1 MYVYLSIYS
10 NQTMDVSTTLASLR
24 KKVAGVSMVAIVASF
39 FATGVATAQT
49 NQSFNDVPPDAWFF
63 PYVQELVEDGV
74 VDSNFD
80 NYRPS
85 DLVNRAEMAKLAV
98 EAAGIPLET
107 ASAAP
112 FNDVPMG
119 QWYTNYIYTAEKNGV
134 VSGYKNESGALTG
147 FYGPGNNLNRAE
159 ASKIIVN
166 AFALPEDMSGA
177 PHFPD
182 VKSSDWFYIFVES
195 NFNAGVVSGYPD
207 GSFRPGNPINRAE
220 IAKMV
225 SLAMEF
231 DLVDEF
237 VLESAAAASKTKVEL
252 IFSMNVD
259 ESSAEDLDNYT
270 IEDSTGAELSI
281 TSAEHMGGDTV
292 HLTTGSQTEGKVY
305 YVTASNVESDAGDEL
320 ANTDEVSFL
329 GYGADVSGGELE
341 VALSTLTPTSGSVPS
356 GATGVVFT
364 CWDFMAGDEAAIV
377 KSLHAKRVGPG
388 SQTAFEDVYL
398 YHDGMRLTTGRSVNS
413 ETQLVE
419 FNNINLSVGANQNET
434 VCLVGDLTVGSA
446 GGVHAFELT
455 SEASV
460 MSNSEDLTGSFPM
473 RGAEQ
478 LITSAVVGVTTIEKN
493 GSLDELTISEEG
505 GRIAQFEI
513 EADGSENQNLERIA
527 LYVRGSINVSEVN
540 NLELFVEGEDSALAS
555 VDEVGLNDLA
565 TFILDTPYE
574 IGRGQRKTF
583 YVTADLNTGRNG
595 DDIKVYLDE
604 ATDLLVT
611 GETYGY
617 GTRVTFT
624 AYDGGGTCPGVT
636 CDASFVTV
644 KGAAF
649 NLDFNGPASGDL
661 ATGQNTAQ
669 CLAFNIT
676 NSSGEA
682 VEIQDWQVTLDI
694 TSAITGTGGL
704 VGATTPNYTLIK
716 LVRLNEDGSVGGTL
730 LGPSELSTVGD
741 ATQTVTLDGNAT
753 IDSGESVDVAVVFN
767 IVSGNTS
774 MNGDQIRCTL
784 ENLVGISD
792 AVTDVNGDPLDANS
806 ITPASDIVGNLQTI
820 TQSALTVALASTPSS
835 QSVTRGTLNAALAG
849 FAVTAGSS
857 LDQTIK
863 SMTIT
868 GYVDADV
875 NGVFVAGTEGGVAL
889 SNIVS
894 SSVALYDG
902 DTRVSDFKNIN
913 TTTGTVVFNNLDIEI
928 PKNQTKNLTLRGN
941 ISNSAPFG
949 GTPDAIKFAVV
960 NNTDLV
966 VIDSNDQ
973 NVDSSSITVSGAA
986 NGGTGAGVVTIT
998 VVSSGNGSVGT
1009 TTSASA
1015 TAVAGTAEIEA
1026 GRWTF
1031 TSVNE
1036 NPTLKDF
1043 DLLVL
1048 NDSAAVISNVKLYS
1062 GASCATQVGSVS
1074 GYVPQPDGT
1083 VEIRDLNVVIS
1094 SSSTYT
1100 LCAKVTTNTVNSD
1113 GVSEPTSGSHVGLLL
1128 FNMQEVSSGSG
1139 ENVNAR
1145 YAGNATGT
1153 AAAMVGTTIAVGDTS
1168 LSNAAGAGN
1177 DIDTTGSSI
1186 GALVAGDVLVID
1198 SEFILVT
1205 TGGNPATV
1213 VRGFAG
1219 TTAASHTA
1227 GTAVTRSRLSAPV
1240 TVTAQAAADNQFVVG
1255 DVYVHDSEP
1264 TNYCMITSITAQAGV
1279 DVYTVEGVFGTLTG
1293 DCNALVAADV
1303 VTKLSL
1309 HGSLSQLYRSVPQL
1323 SNLVP
1328 AGAPATAPSTQ
1339 STLIDLNIKAVG
1351 DEVQFARNGGGVS
1364 ESEVDFATL
1373 TSDSANQLIVKLNAN
1388 AAMTASTCTLR
1399 NITDNQDL
1407 AIVATDADAAA
1418 PFEQFLRFTFD
1429 SNSLN
1434 IAADQTKN
1442 VRVLCDTLTMLG
1454 VAPSNVSATIISDAA
1469 AVEWS
1474 DYVDLDVQGAG
1485 KFIVPTVMSG
1495 YTVSR
1500 ES

>member
-1 MYVYLSIYS
+1 
-10 NQTMDVSTTLASLR
+10 MDVSTTLASLR

-49 NQSFNDVPPDAWFF
+49 NQTFNDVPPDAWFF

-80 NYRPS
+80 NYRPA
-85 DLVNRAEMAKLAV
+85 DLVNRAEMAKLAI
-98 EAAGIPLET
+98 EASGIPLET

-112 FNDVPMG
+112 FNDVPLG
-119 QWYTNYIYTAEKNGV
+119 QWYTNYVYTAEKNGV

-195 NFNAGVVSGYPD
+195 NFNAGVVNGYPD
-207 GSFRPGNPINRAE
+207 GSFRPANPINRAE

-231 DLVDEF
+231 DMVDVF
-237 VLESAAAASKTKVEL
+237 TLESAGAASSTKVEL

-259 ESSAEDLDNYT
+259 EASAEDLDNYM
-270 IEDSTGAELSI
+270 IEDSTGAELSV
-281 TSAEHMGGDTV
+281 SAAQHMGGDTV
-292 HLTTGSQTEGKVY
+292 HLTTGSQTAGKVY
-305 YVTASNVESDAGDEL
+305 YVTASNVMSDAGDDL

-329 GYGADVSGGELE
+329 GYGADVSGGDLE

-364 CWDFMAGDEAAIV
+364 CWDFMAGDDAVVV

-413 ETQLVE
+413 ETQMVE
-419 FNNINLSVGANQNET
+419 FNNINFSVGANQNET
-434 VCLVGDLTVGSA
+434 ICLVADLTLGSS

-460 MSNSEDLTGSFPM
+460 MSNSSDMTGSFPM

-478 LITSAVVGVTTIEKN
+478 LITSAVVGSTTIEKN

-527 LYVRGSINVSEVN
+527 LYVRGSINVSEVV
-540 NLELFVEGEDSALAS
+540 NLELFVEGESAALAS
-555 VDEVGLNDLA
+555 IDEVGMNDLA

-574 IGRGQRKTF
+574 IGRGQRKIF

-649 NLDFNGPASGDL
+649 NLDFNGPASSDI
-661 ATGQNTAQ
+661 AIGQNTAQ

-694 TSAITGTGGL
+694 TNAITGNGGL
-704 VGATTPNYTLIK
+704 IGATTPNYTLLK

-730 LGPSELSTVGD
+730 LGPSELSAAGSD
-741 ATQTVTLDGNAT
+741 SSQAVTLDGNAT
-753 IDSGESVDVAVVFN
+753 IDAGESVDAAVVFN
-767 IVSGNTS
+767 VVSGNPDMS
-774 MNGDQIRCTL
+774 GDQIRCTL

-806 ITPASDIVGNLQTI
+806 ITPSSDIVGNLQTI
-820 TQSALTVALASTPSS
+820 TQSALNVSLASTPSS
-835 QSVTRGTLNAALAG
+835 QSLTRGTDDAALAA
-849 FAVTAGSS
+849 FSVTAGSS

-863 SMTIT
+863 SMSIT
-868 GYVDADV
+868 GYVDEDT
-875 NGVFVAGTEGGVAL
+875 NGTFVAGAENGVAL
-889 SNIVS
+889 SNVVFG
-894 SSVALYDG
+894 SVALFDG
-902 DTRVSDFKNIN
+902 DTQVSDYENIN
-913 TTTGTVVFNNLDIEI
+913 TTTGVVNFNGLDIDVL
-928 PKNQTKNLTLRGN
+928 KNQTMNLTLRGD

-949 GTPDAIKFAVV
+949 GDPDAIKFAVV
-960 NNTDLV
+960 ANTDLV
-966 VIDSNDQ
+966 VIDSNGQ
-973 NVDSSSITVSGAA
+973 NVDSSSITVTGAA
-986 NGGTGAGVVTIT
+986 NGGTGAGVVVMTI
-998 VVSSGNGSVGT
+998 VSSGSGTVGT

-1015 TAVAGTAEIEA
+1015 AAVAGTSEIEA

-1048 NDSAAVISNVKLYS
+1048 NDSAAVVSNVKLYS
-1062 GASCATQVGSVS
+1062 GASCATQVGSLS

-1083 VEIRDLNVVIS
+1083 VEVRDLNVVIS

-1113 GVSEPTSGSHVGLLL
+1113 GVSEPTSGSNVGLLL

-1145 YAGNATGT
+1145 YAGDATGT
-1153 AAAMVGTTIAVGDTS
+1153 AAATVGVALTAADTS
-1168 LSNAAGAGN
+1168 FDVNSGAF
-1177 DIDTTGSSI
+1177 DIDVTGSSLDP
-1186 GALVAGDVLVID
+1186 LVAGDVLVID

-1205 TGGNPATV
+1205 LGGNPSTV

-1219 TTAASHTA
+1219 TTAASHAVGAT
-1227 GTAVTRSRLSAPV
+1227 VTRSRLSVPV
-1240 TVTAQAAADNQFVVG
+1240 TVTADLAGGGNFDNQFLVG

-1264 TNYCMITSITAQAGV
+1264 TNYCMITSISAPVDNAV
-1279 DVYTVEGVFGTLTG
+1279 DVYGVEGVFGTLTA
-1293 DCNALVAADV
+1293 DCDALVAADI
-1303 VTKLSL
+1303 VTKMNL
-1309 HGSLSQLYRSVPQL
+1309 HGSLSKLYRSVPQL

-1328 AGAPATAPSTQ
+1328 SGAPATPTSTQ
-1339 STLIDLNIKAVG
+1339 STLIDLNVKAVG
-1351 DEVQFARNGGGVS
+1351 DEVQFANNGGAAS
-1364 ESEVDFATL
+1364 SSHTTL
-1373 TSDSANQLIVKLNAN
+1373 GAVTADGANQVVVRLNSN
-1388 AAMTASTCTLR
+1388 AALTASTCTLR
-1399 NITDNQDL
+1399 NVTDNQDL
-1407 AIVATDADAAA
+1407 ATVATTVDQ
-1418 PFEQFLRFTFD
+1418 EQFLRFTFEA
-1429 SNSLN
+1429 SSLN
-1434 IAADQTKN
+1434 ISADQTK
-1442 VRVLCDTLTMLG
+1442 RVSVICNTLTMLG
-1454 VAPSNVSATIISDAA
+1454 LAPSSVSATVISDAI

-1474 DYVDLDVQGAG
+1474 DYVDTDVQGAG
-1485 KFIVPTVMSG
+1485 KFIVPTEMPG
-1495 YTVSR
+1495 YTVERQS
-1500 ES
+1500 